1 MNYRETLD
9 YLYAALPM
17 FHRIGPAAY
26 KPDLSNTIALAQA
39 TGNPEIGL
47 RCIHIA
53 GTNGKGS
60 TSHMLASVL
69 QAAGYRTGL
78 YTSPHL
84 RDFRERMRVDGEM
97 VPEEWITAYVKKNRD
112 IFEQV
117 KPSFFEMS
125 TVMAFAWFRE
135 MNTDIAVIETG
146 LGGRLDSTNIVSPA
160 LSIITNI
167 GWDHMH
173 LLGNTLALIAH
184 EKSGIIKKGIP
195 VVIGESSPETREVFE
210 KKARTEVSDCHFA
223 EEHIRLGI
231 VRHAL
236 LEETIRLHAYR
247 GESLWLEDL
256 ECDLTG
262 SYQLKNIRTVLL
274 ALDLLRSALRISD
287 EAIREGLRQVK
298 ASTGLRGRWQV
309 LSRQPLVVCDTGHNE
324 QGLMEVTQM
333 LNSLQFDI
341 LHIVLGVVED
351 KDLDALFRLL
361 PSGARYYFCKAD
373 IPRGLDASVLKDKAC
388 SRGLSGE
395 AYSSVAQALEAA
407 SKKAGGNDLVFVGGS
422 TFTVAEVV

>member
-1 MNYRETLD
+1 
-9 YLYAALPM
+9 M

-39 TGNPEIGL
+39 SGNPETGL
-47 RCIHIA
+47 HCVHIA

-69 QAAGYRTGL
+69 QSAGYRTGL

-97 VPEEWITAYVKKNRD
+97 VSEEWITDYVNKHRG

-125 TVMAFAWFRE
+125 TVMAFAWFKE

-146 LGGRLDSTNIVSPA
+146 LGGRLDSTNIVSPV

-173 LLGNTLALIAH
+173 LLGNTLPLIAR

-195 VVIGESSPETREVFE
+195 VVIGESSPDTRKVFE
-210 KKARTEVSDCHFA
+210 EKARTEDSDCHFA
-223 EEHIRLGI
+223 EEHIRLEI

-236 LEETIRLHAYR
+236 LDETMRLHVYR
-247 GESLWLEDL
+247 GECLWLEDL

-262 SYQLKNIRTVLL
+262 SYQLKNIRTVFQ
-274 ALDLLRSALRISD
+274 ALDLLRSGLRISD

-298 ASTGLRGRWQV
+298 TNTGLRGRWQV

-333 LNSLQFDI
+333 LGSLPFDK

-351 KDLDALFRLL
+351 KDLDALFRLF

-373 IPRGLDASVLKDKAC
+373 IPRGLDAIVLKDKAG
-388 SRGLSGE
+388 SSGLSGE

-407 SKKAGGNDLVFVGGS
+407 RKQAGGNDLVFVGGS